1 MRLVVD
7 LDQLLHRN
15 VCVNLR
21 RRETR
26 VAQQLLDVAQVCAAV
41 EQVRR
46 KRMSESVWTDVV
58 HPRADAYVLLHHPA
72 DRASSNSRSLVI
84 QKQRSF
90 ITLRNWRVEEKLVT

>member
-15 VCVNLR
+15 VCINLR

-26 VAQQLLDVAQVCAAV
+26 VAQQLLYVGQVCATV

-46 KRMSESVWTDVV
+46 KRMSQRMRADIV
-58 HPRADAYVLLHHPA
+58 HPRANPDVLLHHPA
-72 DRASSNSRSLVI
+72 DRSRRDPRPLII
-84 QKQRSF
+84 QKQGF
-90 ITLRNWRVEEKLVT
+90 VIAL

>member
-26 VAQQLLDVAQVCAAV
+26 VAQQLLDVAQVCATV

-46 KRMSESVWTDVV
+46 K
-58 HPRADAYVLLHHPA
+58 
-72 DRASSNSRSLVI
+72 
-84 QKQRSF
+84 
-90 ITLRNWRVEEKLVT
+90 